1 MLIMTHLLWKS
12 SVMGNQTTVNPN
24 TLHTVEGDEKEEKP
38 IKLHMEAN
46 V

>member
-1 MLIMTHLLWKS
+1 
-12 SVMGNQTTVNPN
+12 MGNQTIVNPKMR
-24 TLHTVEGDEKEEKP
+24 HTVEGDEKEEKP